1 MAGAVEDRWV
11 DGEAGRVFVRRWPV
25 EGSGRAPIVLLH
37 DSLGSVA
44 QWRELP
50 SKLAQTTSREVIAY
64 DRLGFGQSDPRD
76 ELPSPAFVRE
86 EATTSFAAVRDALQL
101 QHFVLF
107 GHSVGGAMALEIAAA
122 EGARCVGVV
131 SESAQAFVEPRT
143 RDGIRNAKATFASDA
158 QMARLQRWHGDKARW
173 VLEAW
178 TEVWLDA
185 SFDVWSLRDCL
196 PRVHCPVLAIHG
208 DGDEYGS
215 LSFPC
220 TIADGVAGPSRMVAL
235 QGCGHVPHREQEA
248 VVFEIVTEFLATLD

>member
-1 MAGAVEDRWV
+1 MQSEDLFAPSA
-11 DGEAGRVFVRRWPV
+11 EGRVFVRRWPV

-44 QWRELP
+44 QWRDFP
-50 SKLAQTTSREVIAY
+50 SKLAQATSREVIAY

-76 ELPSPAFVRE
+76 ERPSPGFVRE
-86 EATTSFAAVRDALQL
+86 EATSSFASVHDALQL
-101 QHFVLF
+101 ERFVLF
-107 GHSVGGAMALEIAAA
+107 GHSVGGAMALEIAA
-122 EGARCVGVV
+122 EDGARCVGVV

-143 RDGIRNAKATFASDA
+143 RDGIRDAKAAFAADA

-185 SFDVWSLRDCL
+185 SFDDWSLRDCL

>member
-1 MAGAVEDRWV
+1 MQSEELFAPSTE
-11 DGEAGRVFVRRWPV
+11 GRVFVRRWPV
-25 EGSGRAPIVLLH
+25 DGSDRVPIVLLH

-44 QWRELP
+44 QWRDFP
-50 SKLAQTTSREVIAY
+50 SKLAQATSREVIAY
-64 DRLGFGQSDPRD
+64 DRLSFGQSDPRD
-76 ELPSPAFVRE
+76 ERPSPGFVRE
-86 EATTSFAAVRDALQL
+86 EATSSFAAVHDALQL
-101 QHFVLF
+101 ERFVLF

-143 RDGIRNAKATFASDA
+143 RDGIRDAKAAFASDA

-185 SFDVWSLRDCL
+185 SFDDWSLRDCL

-215 LSFPC
+215 LAFPR

>member
-1 MAGAVEDRWV
+1 MQSEDLFAPSAAGC
-11 DGEAGRVFVRRWPV
+11 VFVRRWPV
-25 EGSGRAPIVLLH
+25 EGSGRAPMVLLH
-37 DSLGSVA
+37 DSLGSVK

-86 EATTSFAAVRDALQL
+86 EATTSFAGVRDALQL
-101 QHFVLF
+101 EHFVLF
-107 GHSVGGAMALEIAAA
+107 GHSVGGAMALEIAAV

-143 RDGIRNAKATFASDA
+143 RAGIRDAKAAFASDA

-185 SFDVWSLRDCL
+185 SFDDWSLRDCL

-215 LSFPC
+215 LAFPR
-220 TIADGVAGPSRMVAL
+220 TIADGVGGPSRMVVL
-235 QGCGHVPHREQEA
+235 QCCGHVPHRQREA
-248 VVFEIVTEFLATLD
+248 EVRALVAAFLATLD

>member
-1 MAGAVEDRWV
+1 MPGAVEDRWV

-44 QWRELP
+44 QWRDFP
-50 SKLAQTTSREVIAY
+50 SKLAQATSREVIAY

-76 ELPSPAFVRE
+76 ERPSPGFVRE
-86 EATTSFAAVRDALQL
+86 EATSSCAAVRDALQL

-143 RDGIRNAKATFASDA
+143 RAGIRDAKAAFASDA

-185 SFDVWSLRDCL
+185 SFDDWSLRDCL

>member
-1 MAGAVEDRWV
+1 MPGAVEDRWV

-25 EGSGRAPIVLLH
+25 EGSGRVPIVLLH

-44 QWRELP
+44 QWRDFP
-50 SKLAQTTSREVIAY
+50 SKLAQATSREVIAY

-76 ELPSPAFVRE
+76 ERPSPGFVRE

-143 RDGIRNAKATFASDA
+143 RDGIRDAKAAFASDA

-185 SFDVWSLRDCL
+185 SFDDWSLRDCL

>member
-1 MAGAVEDRWV
+1 M
-11 DGEAGRVFVRRWPV
+11 
-25 EGSGRAPIVLLH
+25 
-37 DSLGSVA
+37 
-44 QWRELP
+44 
-50 SKLAQTTSREVIAY
+50 
-64 DRLGFGQSDPRD
+64 
-76 ELPSPAFVRE
+76 
-86 EATTSFAAVRDALQL
+86 
-101 QHFVLF
+101 
-107 GHSVGGAMALEIAAA
+107 
-122 EGARCVGVV
+122 V

-143 RDGIRNAKATFASDA
+143 RDGIRDAKAAFASDA

-185 SFDVWSLRDCL
+185 SFDDWSLRDCL

>member
-1 MAGAVEDRWV
+1 MQSEDLFAPSA
-11 DGEAGRVFVRRWPV
+11 EGRVFVRRWPV

-44 QWRELP
+44 QWRDFP
-50 SKLAQTTSREVIAY
+50 SKLAQATSREVIAY

-86 EATTSFAAVRDALQL
+86 EASSSFAGVRDALQL

-143 RDGIRNAKATFASDA
+143 RTVIRDAKAAFASDA

-185 SFDVWSLRDCL
+185 SFDDWSLRDCL

-215 LSFPC
+215 LAFPR
-220 TIADGVAGPSRMVAL
+220 TIADGVAGPARMVAL

>member
-1 MAGAVEDRWV
+1 MQSEELFAPSTE
-11 DGEAGRVFVRRWPV
+11 GRVFVRRWPV

-76 ELPSPAFVRE
+76 ERPSPGFVRE
-86 EATTSFAAVRDALQL
+86 EATSSFAAVRDALQL
-101 QHFVLF
+101 ERFVLF

-143 RDGIRNAKATFASDA
+143 RDGIRINTF
-158 QMARLQRWHGDKARW
+158 M
-173 VLEAW
+173 
-178 TEVWLDA
+178 LDA
-185 SFDVWSLRDCL
+185 DYGLRSFIEKLASINRGRAFFTNHENLGDY
-196 PRVHCPVLAIHG
+196 VLVDFIEHKKQQARG
-208 DGDEYGS
+208 RGNRR
-215 LSFPC
+215 
-220 TIADGVAGPSRMVAL
+220 AG
-235 QGCGHVPHREQEA
+235 
-248 VVFEIVTEFLATLD
+248 